1 MPTVVNYNKQLP
13 QGYISP
19 ATQSAIARNA
29 AAANAAAALQTARN
43 AAAANAAAA
52 LQPPPPAPPDK
63 PEDPIGRFLEYDLGA
78 GIKMKYALPA
88 LLLLAAAL
96 KGGGR
101 R

>member
-1 MPTVVNYNKQLP
+1 MAAKKTYSGPPLALLP
-13 QGYISP
+13 SHVPNP
-19 ATQSAIARNA
+19 ALAY
-29 AAANAAAALQTARN
+29 
-43 AAAANAAAA
+43 
-52 LQPPPPAPPDK
+52 PPAPPDK
-63 PEDPIGRFLEYDLGA
+63 PDSIGRFLEYDLGA

>member
-1 MPTVVNYNKQLP
+1 MPIVVNYNKQLP

-29 AAANAAAALQTARN
+29 AV
-43 AAAANAAAA
+43 ANAAAA